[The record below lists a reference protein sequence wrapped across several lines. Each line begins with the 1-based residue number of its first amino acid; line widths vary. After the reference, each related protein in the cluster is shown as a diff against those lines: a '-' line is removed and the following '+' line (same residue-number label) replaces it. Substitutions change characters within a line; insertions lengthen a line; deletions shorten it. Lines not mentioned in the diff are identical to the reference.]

1 MSLENGRSKFWFGIH
16 CYYYWGWIDT
26 PHYFID
32 TYAQEKQKI
41 CGGLGAYNLIKESV
55 EFKISSKV
63 FTEMLN
69 SLIKN
74 ESVIVN
80 TFQNRECISLPKENF
95 QKIETVKENITEQFH
110 PFKNDFLDEFNK
122 LKTNFFHE
130 VKFKDSIL
138 KIILKR

>member
-1 MSLENGRSKFWFGIH
+1 MEEANSDSESIVTITGDELTLLIISSIH
-16 CYYYWGWIDT
+16 T
-26 PHYFID
+26 L
-32 TYAQEKQKI
+32 KKNKKI
-41 CGGLGAYNLIKESV
+41 CGGLGAYNLVKESV

-80 TFQNRECISLPKENF
+80 TLQNRECISLPKENF

>member
-1 MSLENGRSKFWFGIH
+1 
-16 CYYYWGWIDT
+16 
-26 PHYFID
+26 
-32 TYAQEKQKI
+32 
-41 CGGLGAYNLIKESV
+41 
-55 EFKISSKV
+55 
-63 FTEMLN
+63 MLN

-80 TFQNRECISLPKENF
+80 TFQNLECISLQKENF